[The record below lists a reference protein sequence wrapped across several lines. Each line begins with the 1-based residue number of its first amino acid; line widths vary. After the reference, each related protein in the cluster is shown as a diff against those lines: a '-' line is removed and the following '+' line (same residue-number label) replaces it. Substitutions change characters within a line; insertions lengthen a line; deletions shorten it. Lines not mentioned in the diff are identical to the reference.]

1 MVGKLQS
8 SVLLVFLIDSKKKII
23 SILSFSVRTDIEKST
38 EKVRTKP
45 KKVLN
50 LKEIINR
57 FKV

>member
-8 SVLLVFLIDSKKKII
+8 SVLLVFLIDSKKNII
-23 SILSFSVRTDIEKST
+23 SILSFSVRTYIEKST